1 MIYKLNKEESLKEI
15 SRMISGDQRSEA
27 SMEHAKEMIKI
38 EAHYENELQKY
49 MGGSSGTIRFGIH
62 PRRTLYLLAKAL
74 PVFSARYPDVKLVPY
89 EESTE
94 QMIRHLL
101 AGELDFAIVNESSSH
116 PLLEYRPL
124 YEDYMVAVVSAGHPL
139 CTGAAKKSRK
149 DSCPRIDLKQFNGE
163 RFILQK
169 PDQSSRHYTD
179 LAIAY
184 DHAEPGQVFLLEN
197 LESACQLAA
206 EGYGIAFNFYQ
217 YMKHF
222 HYPKPVRCFRIG
234 NPADTTSYSIVT
246 LKGKQTLPAMEELIR
261 LLRESA

>member
-1 MIYKLNKEESLKEI
+1 MSYYRKTIVPN
-15 SRMISGDQRSEA
+15 
-27 SMEHAKEMIKI
+27 I
-38 EAHYENELQKY
+38 EAHYENAFQKY
-49 MGGSSGTIRFGIH
+49 MGGSSGTSRFGIH

-149 DSCPRIDLKQFNGE
+149 DPCPRIDLKQFNGE

-217 YMKHF
+217 YMKNF
-222 HYPKPVRCFRIG
+222 RYPKPVRCFRIG

>member
-1 MIYKLNKEESLKEI
+1 MDMREQLYMLEIEKHRGIKDAAQALHISPPALSIFLGNLEERTGTRFFDRIGKQFIPTEAGKIYL
-15 SRMISGDQRSEA
+15 
-27 SMEHAKEMIKI
+27 EHAKEMIKI

-124 YEDYMVAVVSAGHPL
+124 SLLSPPTTRYALAQQRKAGKIHVRGSISNNL
-139 CTGAAKKSRK
+139 TGNVLSCKSRI
-149 DSCPRIDLKQFNGE
+149 SP
-163 RFILQK
+163 
-169 PDQSSRHYTD
+169 
-179 LAIAY
+179 
-184 DHAEPGQVFLLEN
+184 PG
-197 LESACQLAA
+197 
-206 EGYGIAFNFYQ
+206 
-217 YMKHF
+217 
-222 HYPKPVRCFRIG
+222 
-234 NPADTTSYSIVT
+234 TT
-246 LKGKQTLPAMEELIR
+246 QTLPSLMITPNRDRSFSSKILNLPVSSPQKAMGSHSTSI
-261 LLRESA
+261 ST

>member
-1 MIYKLNKEESLKEI
+1 MDMREQLYMLEIEKHRGIKDAAQALHISPPALSIFLGNLEERTGTKFFDRIGKQFVPTEAGKIYL
-15 SRMISGDQRSEA
+15 
-27 SMEHAKEMIKI
+27 EHAKEMIKI

-94 QMIRHLL
+94 QMIRHML

-149 DSCPRIDLKQFNGE
+149 DPCPRIDLKQFNGE
-163 RFILQK
+163 RFSCK
-169 PDQSSRHYTD
+169 SRSS
-179 LAIAY
+179 
-184 DHAEPGQVFLLEN
+184 P
-197 LESACQLAA
+197 
-206 EGYGIAFNFYQ
+206 
-217 YMKHF
+217 
-222 HYPKPVRCFRIG
+222 P
-234 NPADTTSYSIVT
+234 DTT
-246 LKGKQTLPAMEELIR
+246 QTLPLLMITPNRDRSFSLKILNLPVSSQQKAMASL
-261 LLRESA
+261 STSTST

>member
-1 MIYKLNKEESLKEI
+1 MDMREQLYMLEIEKHRGIKDAAQALHISPPALSIFLGNLEERTGTRFFDRIGKQFVPTEAGKIYL
-15 SRMISGDQRSEA
+15 
-27 SMEHAKEMIKI
+27 EHAKEMIKI

-139 CTGAAKKSRK
+139 CAGAAKKSRK
-149 DSCPRIDLKQFNGE
+149 IHVRGSISNNLTGNVLSCKSRIS
-163 RFILQK
+163 
-169 PDQSSRHYTD
+169 P
-179 LAIAY
+179 
-184 DHAEPGQVFLLEN
+184 PG
-197 LESACQLAA
+197 
-206 EGYGIAFNFYQ
+206 
-217 YMKHF
+217 
-222 HYPKPVRCFRIG
+222 
-234 NPADTTSYSIVT
+234 TT
-246 LKGKQTLPAMEELIR
+246 QTLPSLMITPNRDRSFSSKILNLPASSPR
-261 LLRESA
+261 RATGSHSTSTST